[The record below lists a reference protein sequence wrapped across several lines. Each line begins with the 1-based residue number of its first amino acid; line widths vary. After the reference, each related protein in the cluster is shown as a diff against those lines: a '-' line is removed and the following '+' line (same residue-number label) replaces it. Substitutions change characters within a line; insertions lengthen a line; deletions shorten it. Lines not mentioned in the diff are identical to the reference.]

1 MIPLSE
7 APTLPVIAAAWLTY
21 FLLHSLLASLRVKN
35 AVARHRSD
43 WMPAYR
49 LAFNLLAVL
58 LILPP
63 LWLIWRYPG
72 ATLWQWM
79 PPWSWLLDAAALAAI
94 GGFFWSLRYYDG
106 SEFLGLR
113 QLRSAEHS
121 ILDQERFRI
130 SPLHRFVRHPWYS
143 LGLIIIWSRDMT
155 EAWLITCVLATLYF
169 IFGSRLEEAKLMR
182 YHGEAYRR
190 YRAAVPALLPL
201 PWRYLSGEE
210 SARLLASARGSE
222 HRSD

>member
-1 MIPLSE
+1 M
-7 APTLPVIAAAWLTY
+7 LP
-21 FLLHSLLASLRVKN
+21 
-35 AVARHRSD
+35 
-43 WMPAYR
+43 
-49 LAFNLLAVL
+49 
-58 LILPP
+58 IL
-63 LWLIWRYPG
+63 Y
-72 ATLWQWM
+72 
-79 PPWSWLLDAAALAAI
+79 
-94 GGFFWSLRYYDG
+94 
-106 SEFLGLR
+106 
-113 QLRSAEHS
+113 S
-121 ILDQERFRI
+121 ILDQERLRI

-210 SARLLASARGSE
+210 SARLLASARGFE